1 MVVWRIAHR
10 HAGGGER
17 RALDASFDHQLL
29 HDDLTKLPNR
39 TLFRDRLERALARSV
54 RRRQSCAVLAIDVD
68 RFKLVGTSLGPAAGD
83 ALLRDVAARLD
94 QSVRPEDTVARTGGD
109 EFMVLLE
116 TVDSPADALAVAD
129 RVTEG
134 MAPPF
139 RVADHEVF
147 VSVSIGAALGRGG
160 RDRPEDVL
168 QNADVAVQRAKD
180 GGGARCEVFRQ
191 EMNPH
196 PLERIGLEAELRRAV
211 EHGEFFLEYQPEV
224 ELDTG
229 RIVGAE
235 ALLRWRHPE
244 RGVIEPSR
252 FVPIAEETGLILPLG
267 RWVLEEACER
277 AASWWRMSPA
287 GSGPLTLRLNLSPR
301 QFQQPRM
308 RLVDDVASALAGSGL
323 DAESLSLEITEL
335 AVTQD
340 VEGGV
345 AAMRDLKRLGVRLAL
360 DDLGTGYS
368 SLSSLRRFSFD
379 VAKIDRSF
387 VGELAAGDDEE
398 GDAVVRALVE
408 VCHALHAAVLAEGVE
423 TLEQAGRLRE
433 LGCELGQ
440 GSCFSDPLPADEL
453 EKLIRSGRPL
463 MPVNAGS

>member
-1 MVVWRIAHR
+1 
-10 HAGGGER
+10 
-17 RALDASFDHQLL
+17 
-29 HDDLTKLPNR
+29 
-39 TLFRDRLERALARSV
+39 
-54 RRRQSCAVLAIDVD
+54 
-68 RFKLVGTSLGPAAGD
+68 
-83 ALLRDVAARLD
+83 
-94 QSVRPEDTVARTGGD
+94 
-109 EFMVLLE
+109 
-116 TVDSPADALAVAD
+116 
-129 RVTEG
+129 

-139 RVADHEVF
+139 LVADHEVF
-147 VSVSIGAALGRGG
+147 VSVSIGAAVGRGG

-180 GGGARCEVFRQ
+180 AGGAHCEVFRQ

-196 PLERIGLEAELRRAV
+196 PLERLGLEAELRHAV
-211 EHGEFFLEYQPEV
+211 ERDEFFLEYQPEV
-224 ELDTG
+224 DLATG

-235 ALLRWRHPE
+235 ALLRWRHPD

-267 RWVLEEACER
+267 RWVLEEACAR
-277 AASWWRMSPA
+277 AAAWAELAPSEA
-287 GSGPLTLRLNLSPR
+287 ELLTLRLNLSPR

-323 DAESLSLEITEL
+323 DAGALSLEITES
-335 AVTQD
+335 AVAGD

-368 SLSSLRRFSFD
+368 SISSLRRFSFD

-387 VGELAAGDDEE
+387 VGELKATGDEE
-398 GDAVVRALVE
+398 GETVVRALVE
-408 VCHALHAAVLAEGVE
+408 VCHALHAVVLAEGVE
-423 TLEQAGRLRE
+423 TPEQAQRLRE

-440 GSCFSDPLPADEL
+440 GSCFSEPLPAEEL
-453 EKLIRSGRPL
+453 ESLIRAGRPL
-463 MPVNAGS
+463 MPVNASGA